1 MNCCVLLDFTVHLW
15 TSALSPT
22 SGFSKLWPGDQIWS
36 ITFFVQSSFIG
47 TQPCPFIYLL
57 FTTDFT
63 VHLIQL
69 YREFWTEGC
78 LRISQAFSLPPLGPS
93 SVLDAREISPKID
106 LTMSLSDLKPSICV
120 YGYQLQTGA
129 KELKEGRKHS
139 KAGLWWWFCNS
150 IDLLKI
156 TGLHA

>member
-1 MNCCVLLDFTVHLW
+1 MDLQRLLKLHLVKQGQFQDQGTRVLVPTLPMNCCVLLDFTVHLW

-69 YREFWTEGC
+69 YREF
-78 LRISQAFSLPPLGPS
+78 
-93 SVLDAREISPKID
+93 
-106 LTMSLSDLKPSICV
+106 
-120 YGYQLQTGA
+120 
-129 KELKEGRKHS
+129 
-139 KAGLWWWFCNS
+139 
-150 IDLLKI
+150 
-156 TGLHA
+156 